1 MSGDL
6 AVYKDTPSLFL
17 RAKDGA
23 GAAAVRF
30 YTGTNQERGII
41 YAGPNTDS
49 LGEVRIRAKNA
60 KGETNGDLI
69 VRHDGVV
76 EVQNLTAAKKV
87 KSVTAEFANT
97 STSSDDTTVNIKGS
111 QHTPLVLTRNNTI
124 KNLSIGFKVDG
135 VDQKYLGIYGDGDLY
150 FGSYSDHTKN
160 SRVITQAKLDSGL
173 TVGGKTTFS
182 DLATFNAG
190 ISGAI
195 EPESIS
201 AVTVDLNNLTIKGT
215 DKGSVK
221 YYQCRTAGGGA
232 NITNKPD
239 GVGGNFLLRVE
250 SIRKVSDSDYI
261 NMQTLIS
268 GDKGRVHVRFV
279 TNGNWTAWREVVV
292 SGWNQ
297 DVTVRSL
304 TSTTPSKLGG
314 GRIDVL
320 GSTSDYGSM
329 NCTVRGVDSSG
340 TNSAWS
346 VGTSVDTGKTL
357 YLKNHRT
364 SSQVLISGDTGS
376 IKLQNGNANKELA
389 LTEDSVTSNAD
400 IILKNSDDGPRL
412 IIKNSNNSAQSWSV
426 TVWGKSGRESIF
438 EVGNSN
444 GYMFYA
450 QETASGGRNFDF
462 NGDVTCKTL
471 YQTSDQSLK
480 DNIKVI
486 GDATESIRK
495 MNGYTYTFKDDGL
508 PYAGVIAQEVMDA
521 LPEAIA
527 FTTLYGKEL
536 QGPTTDGN
544 VLREEMKCLSVDY
557 AAVTGLLVQVAR
569 ETDDRVTALEE
580 ENTTLRE
587 NLATA
592 DTRISTL
599 ENQVSELVAL
609 VRQLTGSEH

>member
-1 MSGDL
+1 MML
-6 AVYKDTPSLFL
+6 L
-17 RAKDGA
+17 
-23 GAAAVRF
+23 
-30 YTGTNQERGII
+30 
-41 YAGPNTDS
+41 
-49 LGEVRIRAKNA
+49 
-60 KGETNGDLI
+60 
-69 VRHDGVV
+69 
-76 EVQNLTAAKKV
+76 
-87 KSVTAEFANT
+87 
-97 STSSDDTTVNIKGS
+97 
-111 QHTPLVLTRNNTI
+111 
-124 KNLSIGFKVDG
+124 
-135 VDQKYLGIYGDGDLY
+135 
-150 FGSYSDHTKN
+150 
-160 SRVITQAKLDSGL
+160 
-173 TVGGKTTFS
+173 
-182 DLATFNAG
+182 
-190 ISGAI
+190 
-195 EPESIS
+195 
-201 AVTVDLNNLTIKGT
+201 NLTIKGT

-297 DVTVRSL
+297 DVTVKSL
-304 TSTTPSKLGG
+304 TTTDPVKSGG
-314 GRIDVL
+314 GRVDVL
-320 GSTSDYGSM
+320 GSANDYDSM
-329 NCTVRGVDSSG
+329 DCTVRGVDSTG
-340 TNSAWS
+340 TNLSWS
-346 VGTSVDTGKTL
+346 VGTSASTGKML
-357 YLKNHRT
+357 CLKNHRT
-364 SSQVLISGDTGS
+364 NSQVQISGDSGAISLQTG
-376 IKLQNGNANKELA
+376 ITNKKLT
-389 LTEDSVTSNAD
+389 LTEEGVSSNVD
-400 IILKNSDDGPRL
+400 FILKPREDGPRL
-412 IIKNSNNSAQSWSV
+412 IIKNSNTSAQSWSV

-444 GYMFYA
+444 SYMFYA
-450 QETASGGRNFDF
+450 QETSSGSKIFEF
-462 NGDVTCKTL
+462 NGDISCKTL
-471 YQTSDQSLK
+471 TQISDQSLK

-495 MNGYTYTFKDDGL
+495 MNGYTYTFKGERL
-508 PYAGVIAQEVMDA
+508 PYAGIIAQEVMDA
-521 LPEAIA
+521 LPEAIV
-527 FTTLYGKEL
+527 FTTRYGKEL
-536 QGPTTDGN
+536 QGPTTDGE

>member
-1 MSGDL
+1 LTGM
-6 AVYKDTPSLFL
+6 
-17 RAKDGA
+17 GA
-23 GAAAVRF
+23 RRQPLMWAI
-30 YTGTNQERGII
+30 TT
-41 YAGPNTDS
+41 AGYNIEGPCYDKRR
-49 LGEVRIRAKNA
+49 EV
-60 KGETNGDLI
+60 
-69 VRHDGVV
+69 
-76 EVQNLTAAKKV
+76 
-87 KSVTAEFANT
+87 
-97 STSSDDTTVNIKGS
+97 
-111 QHTPLVLTRNNTI
+111 
-124 KNLSIGFKVDG
+124 
-135 VDQKYLGIYGDGDLY
+135 
-150 FGSYSDHTKN
+150 
-160 SRVITQAKLDSGL
+160 
-173 TVGGKTTFS
+173 
-182 DLATFNAG
+182 
-190 ISGAI
+190 I
-195 EPESIS
+195 EM
-201 AVTVDLNNLTIKGT
+201 LN
-215 DKGSVK
+215 GSV
-221 YYQCRTAGGGA
+221 
-232 NITNKPD
+232 
-239 GVGGNFLLRVE
+239 
-250 SIRKVSDSDYI
+250 
-261 NMQTLIS
+261 S
-268 GDKGRVHVRFV
+268 GDKGRMYVRFV
-279 TNGNWTAWREVVV
+279 TNGNFTAWSEPVV

-320 GSTSDYGSM
+320 GSTSDYDSM

-400 IILKNSDDGPRL
+400 IILKNSDDGSRL
-412 IIKNSNNSAQSWSV
+412 LIRNSNTSAQSWSIR
-426 TVWGKSGRESIF
+426 VWGQSGRESVF
-438 EVGNSN
+438 EIGNTKQ
-444 GYMFYA
+444 YMFYA

-599 ENQVSELVAL
+599 
-609 VRQLTGSEH
+609 